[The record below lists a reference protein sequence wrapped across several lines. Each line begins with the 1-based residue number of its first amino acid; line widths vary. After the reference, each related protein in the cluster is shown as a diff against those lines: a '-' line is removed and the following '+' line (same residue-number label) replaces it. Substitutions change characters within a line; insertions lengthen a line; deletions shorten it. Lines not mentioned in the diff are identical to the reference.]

1 MKRNVT
7 INQTQI
13 CNCDNCTQIG
23 IIYNNEAYVMQTSSP
38 KREGPV
44 EFTRSMPEPK
54 PHLKDFLYKI
64 VEKLNSLIGW
74 IIDTFND
81 I

>member
-1 MKRNVT
+1 MKRNIT
-7 INQTQI
+7 INQT
-13 CNCDNCTQIG
+13 CNCNGDNCTQIG
-23 IIYNNEAYVMQTSSP
+23 IIRNDEVYVMQTNSP
-38 KREGPV
+38 KREGPA
-44 EFTRSMPEPK
+44 EFTCSMPKPK

-64 VEKLNSLIGW
+64 VEKINNLIGW

>member
-1 MKRNVT
+1 
-7 INQTQI
+7 
-13 CNCDNCTQIG
+13 
-23 IIYNNEAYVMQTSSP
+23 MQTSSP
-38 KREGPV
+38 KRKDPA
-44 EFTRSMPEPK
+44 EFTCSMPEPK

-64 VEKLNSLIGW
+64 AEKLNSLIGW